1 MKVCYTGGAVKDC
14 GSYYSVATNAVEL
27 RIWFLTDDILRIRA
41 GFDGDWDE
49 ASYSLTMTAWESR
62 TDELMKDCRKRV
74 QSAAAALT
82 DGDIRKFFLR
92 GGTPDQTVDHAANYH
107 PLSVSVS
114 ERGKARSILQEH
126 CIDALPV
133 LNKRGIITDIIF
145 AHGLDLDNRKQVDIP
160 VVMMAG
166 GLGTRLYPYTK
177 ILPKP
182 LIPVGDLP
190 IMEHIMRQ
198 FRQYGC
204 TEFHGIVNY
213 KKQLIK
219 AYFSENEE
227 HFNTVWYDEDK
238 PLGTGGGLSLLK
250 GKLSST
256 FFLTNCDLLIFTD
269 YEKLLRFH
277 RESGSAVTMVCAEK
291 HVTIPY
297 GVVETGESGVITA
310 MQEKPAFQFLTNT
323 GLYLVEPE
331 VLDDIGEDEVIGFPD
346 IIERQRRRGRRVSAY
361 TVGEEDWLDMGQLD
375 ELEKMRER
383 LYGKP

>member
-1 MKVCYTGGAVKDC
+1 MEFHALCIQPAHTVQQALRQLDQTGKKI
-14 GSYYSVATNAVEL
+14 L
-27 RIWFLTDDILRIRA
+27 FLTDAA
-41 GFDGDWDE
+41 GH
-49 ASYSLTMTAWESR
+49 LT
-62 TDELMKDCRKRV
+62 
-74 QSAAAALT
+74 AALT
-82 DGDIRKFFLR
+82 DGDVRRYLLA
-92 GGTPDQTVDHAANYH
+92 GGTLEDSAANAGNCH
-107 PLSVSVS
+107 PIAARSREEALRLLA
-114 ERGKARSILQEH
+114 ERGCVAVPVLDGAGCVWDIVLADTRSPETYPALW
-126 CIDALPV
+126 LPV
-133 LNKRGIITDIIF
+133 VI
-145 AHGLDLDNRKQVDIP
+145 
-160 VVMMAG
+160 MAG
-166 GLGTRLYPYTK
+166 GKGTRLEPYTK

-250 GKLSST
+250 GKLSGT

-291 HVTIPY
+291 RVTIPY
-297 GVVETGESGVITA
+297 GVVETGEGGIITA
-310 MQEKPAFQFLTNT
+310 MREKPAFQFLTNT

-346 IIERQRRRGRRVSAY
+346 IIERQRRKGRRVSAY

>member
-1 MKVCYTGGAVKDC
+1 MIKVEELFIEPTATVLETLRKLDETGQRILFIAPEGKLKAV
-14 GSYYSVATNAVEL
+14 
-27 RIWFLTDDILRIRA
+27 I
-41 GFDGDWDE
+41 
-49 ASYSLTMTAWESR
+49 
-62 TDELMKDCRKRV
+62 
-74 QSAAAALT
+74 T

-92 GGTPDQTVDHAANYH
+92 GGTPDQTIDNAANYH
-107 PLSVSVS
+107 PLSVPVD
-114 ERGKARSILQEH
+114 ERGKAREILQEH

-133 LNKRGIITDIIF
+133 LNKRGVITDIVF
-145 AHGLDLDNRKQVDIP
+145 AHGLDVDNRKQVDIP

-227 HFNTVWYDEDK
+227 HFDTIWYDEDK

-250 GKLSST
+250 GKLSET

-277 RESGSAVTMVCAEK
+277 RENGSAVTMVCAEK
-291 HVTIPY
+291 RVTIPY
-297 GVVETGESGVITA
+297 GVVETGEGGVITA
-310 MQEKPAFQFLTNT
+310 MREKPAFQFLTNT

-331 VLDDIGEDEVIGFPD
+331 VLEDIGEDEVIGFPD
-346 IIERQRRRGRRVSAY
+346 IIERQRRKGRRVSAY
-361 TVGEEDWLDMGQLD
+361 TVGEADWLDMGQLD

>member
-1 MKVCYTGGAVKDC
+1 MDFRSLCILETETIRVALERLNRTAQKILFIVDAGGR
-14 GSYYSVATNAVEL
+14 L
-27 RIWFLTDDILRIRA
+27 L
-41 GFDGDWDE
+41 
-49 ASYSLTMTAWESR
+49 
-62 TDELMKDCRKRV
+62 
-74 QSAAAALT
+74 AALT
-82 DGDIRKFFLR
+82 DGDVRRHLLA
-92 GGTPDQTVDHAANYH
+92 GGTLEDAVSASGNHHPIIAHSREEALRLLAQRSCIAVPVVDENGH
-107 PLSVSVS
+107 LSDVVVSGPPVS
-114 ERGKARSILQEH
+114 EQCA
-126 CIDALPV
+126 AL
-133 LNKRGIITDIIF
+133 G
-145 AHGLDLDNRKQVDIP
+145 IP
-160 VVMMAG
+160 VVIMAG
-166 GLGTRLYPYTK
+166 GKGTRLEPYTK

-227 HFNTVWYDEDK
+227 HFNTFWYDEDK

-250 GKLSST
+250 GKLSET

-297 GVVETGESGVITA
+297 GVVETGEGGVITA
-310 MQEKPAFQFLTNT
+310 MREKPAFQFLTNT

-331 VLDDIGEDEVIGFPD
+331 VLDDIGEAEVIGFPD
-346 IIERQRRRGRRVSAY
+346 IIERQRRKGRRVSAY
-361 TVGEEDWLDMGQLD
+361 TVGEKDWLDMGQLD

-383 LYGKP
+383 LYGKA

>member
-1 MKVCYTGGAVKDC
+1 MIKVEELFIAPTATVLETLRKLDETGQRILFIAPEGHLKAV
-14 GSYYSVATNAVEL
+14 
-27 RIWFLTDDILRIRA
+27 I
-41 GFDGDWDE
+41 
-49 ASYSLTMTAWESR
+49 
-62 TDELMKDCRKRV
+62 
-74 QSAAAALT
+74 T

-346 IIERQRRRGRRVSAY
+346 IIERQRRKGRRVSAY

>member
-1 MKVCYTGGAVKDC
+1 MDFQSFCMLETE
-14 GSYYSVATNAVEL
+14 SL
-27 RIWFLTDDILRIRA
+27 RTALARLNQNEKKILFLSDIA
-41 GFDGDWDE
+41 GR
-49 ASYSLTMTAWESR
+49 LT
-62 TDELMKDCRKRV
+62 
-74 QSAAAALT
+74 AALT
-82 DGDIRKFFLR
+82 DGDVRRYLLS
-92 GGTPDQTVDHAANYH
+92 GGTLEDSAANAGNHRPITATGREEAIRLLAQHGCIAVPVLDGAGRIMDIVLEDERQAEPHAA
-107 PLSVSVS
+107 L
-114 ERGKARSILQEH
+114 G
-126 CIDALPV
+126 LPV
-133 LNKRGIITDIIF
+133 VI
-145 AHGLDLDNRKQVDIP
+145 
-160 VVMMAG
+160 MAG
-166 GLGTRLYPYTK
+166 GKGTRLEPYTK

-277 RESGSAVTMVCAEK
+277 RENGSAVTMVCAEK

-297 GVVETGESGVITA
+297 GVVETGENGVITA
-310 MQEKPAFQFLTNT
+310 MREKPAFQFLTNT

-331 VLDDIGEDEVIGFPD
+331 VLEDIGEDEVIGFPD
-346 IIERQRRRGRRVSAY
+346 IIERQRRKGRRVSAY
-361 TVGEEDWLDMGQLD
+361 TVGEADWLDMGQLD

>member
-1 MKVCYTGGAVKDC
+1 M
-14 GSYYSVATNAVEL
+14 
-27 RIWFLTDDILRIRA
+27 
-41 GFDGDWDE
+41 
-49 ASYSLTMTAWESR
+49 SR
-62 TDELMKDCRKRV
+62 T
-74 QSAAAALT
+74 
-82 DGDIRKFFLR
+82 
-92 GGTPDQTVDHAANYH
+92 
-107 PLSVSVS
+107 
-114 ERGKARSILQEH
+114 
-126 CIDALPV
+126 
-133 LNKRGIITDIIF
+133 
-145 AHGLDLDNRKQVDIP
+145 
-160 VVMMAG
+160 
-166 GLGTRLYPYTK
+166 
-177 ILPKP
+177 PKP

-227 HFNTVWYDEDK
+227 HFNTIWYDEDK
-238 PLGTGGGLSLLK
+238 PLGTGGGLNLLK
-250 GKLSST
+250 GKLSGT

-291 HVTIPY
+291 RVTIPY
-297 GVVETGESGVITA
+297 GVVETGEGGVITA
-310 MQEKPAFQFLTNT
+310 MREKPAFQFLTNT

-346 IIERQRRRGRRVSAY
+346 IIERQRRKGRRVSAY

>member
-1 MKVCYTGGAVKDC
+1 MDFRSFCMLETESLRTALAHLNQAAKKV
-14 GSYYSVATNAVEL
+14 L
-27 RIWFLTDDILRIRA
+27 FLTDAA
-41 GFDGDWDE
+41 GH
-49 ASYSLTMTAWESR
+49 LT
-62 TDELMKDCRKRV
+62 
-74 QSAAAALT
+74 AALT
-82 DGDIRKFFLR
+82 DGDVRRHLLS
-92 GGTPDQTVDHAANYH
+92 GGTLEDSAANAGNHRPITATGREEAIRLLAQHGCIAVPVLDGAGRIMDIVLEDERQAEPHAA
-107 PLSVSVS
+107 L
-114 ERGKARSILQEH
+114 G
-126 CIDALPV
+126 LPV
-133 LNKRGIITDIIF
+133 VI
-145 AHGLDLDNRKQVDIP
+145 
-160 VVMMAG
+160 MAG
-166 GLGTRLYPYTK
+166 GKGTRLEPYPK

-227 HFNTVWYDEDK
+227 HFDTIWYDEDK

-250 GKLSST
+250 GKLSET

-277 RESGSAVTMVCAEK
+277 RENGSAVTMVCAEK
-291 HVTIPY
+291 RVTIPY
-297 GVVETGESGVITA
+297 GVVETGEGGVITA
-310 MQEKPAFQFLTNT
+310 MREKPAFQFLTNT

-331 VLDDIGEDEVIGFPD
+331 VLEDIGEDEVIGFPD
-346 IIERQRRRGRRVSAY
+346 IIERQRRKGRRVSAY
-361 TVGEEDWLDMGQLD
+361 TVGEADWLDMGQLD

>member
-1 MKVCYTGGAVKDC
+1 MDFQSFCMLETE
-14 GSYYSVATNAVEL
+14 SL
-27 RIWFLTDDILRIRA
+27 RTALARLNQNEKKILFLSDIA
-41 GFDGDWDE
+41 GR
-49 ASYSLTMTAWESR
+49 LT
-62 TDELMKDCRKRV
+62 
-74 QSAAAALT
+74 AALT
-82 DGDIRKFFLR
+82 DGDVRRYLLS
-92 GGTPDQTVDHAANYH
+92 GGTLEDSAANAGNHRPITATGREEAIRLLAQHGCIAVPVLDGAGRIMDIVLEDERQAEPHAA
-107 PLSVSVS
+107 L
-114 ERGKARSILQEH
+114 G
-126 CIDALPV
+126 LPV
-133 LNKRGIITDIIF
+133 VI
-145 AHGLDLDNRKQVDIP
+145 
-160 VVMMAG
+160 MAG
-166 GLGTRLYPYTK
+166 GKGTRLEPYTK

-204 TEFHGIVNY
+204 TEFHSIVNY

-346 IIERQRRRGRRVSAY
+346 IIERQRCRGRRVSAY

>member
-1 MKVCYTGGAVKDC
+1 MDFRSLCILETETIRVALERLNRTAQKILFIVDAGGR
-14 GSYYSVATNAVEL
+14 L
-27 RIWFLTDDILRIRA
+27 L
-41 GFDGDWDE
+41 
-49 ASYSLTMTAWESR
+49 
-62 TDELMKDCRKRV
+62 
-74 QSAAAALT
+74 AALT
-82 DGDIRKFFLR
+82 DGDVRRHLLA
-92 GGTPDQTVDHAANYH
+92 GGTLEDAVSAPGNHHPIIAHGREEALRLLTQRSCIAVPVVDEDGC
-107 PLSVSVS
+107 V
-114 ERGKARSILQEH
+114 
-126 CIDALPV
+126 
-133 LNKRGIITDIIF
+133 TDIVLEEDERTEPC
-145 AHGLDLDNRKQVDIP
+145 AALGIP
-160 VVMMAG
+160 VVIMAG
-166 GLGTRLYPYTK
+166 GKGTRLEPYTK

-182 LIPVGDLP
+182 LIPIGDLP

-227 HFNTVWYDEDK
+227 HFNTFWYDEDK
-238 PLGTGGGLSLLK
+238 PLGTGGGLSLLR
-250 GKLSST
+250 GKLSGT

-297 GVVETGESGVITA
+297 GVVETGEGGVITA
-310 MQEKPAFQFLTNT
+310 MREKPAFQFLTNT

-346 IIERQRRRGRRVSAY
+346 IIERQRRKGRRVSAY
-361 TVGEEDWLDMGQLD
+361 TVGEKDWLDMGQLD

-383 LYGKP
+383 LYGKA